1 MNLTHS
7 ALVKIAEKWLLK
19 RCGFAFSEL
28 VTLAGETPDSI
39 GFRSGSS
46 ILIECKANRTDFFA
60 DKKKIFRKNPWMG
73 VGAFRFFLC
82 PKNLIRQD
90 ELPFMWGLIEV
101 NDKGVARKK
110 IGPKGNIWNGNN
122 EWCFER
128 NIENEMALMY
138 SALRR
143 LHLRGV
149 IPLIYDNPY
158 KGV

>member
-7 ALVKIAEKWLLK
+7 TLVKIAENWLLK
-19 RCGFAFSEL
+19 RCGFVFSEL
-28 VTLAGETPDSI
+28 TTFAGETPDSI

-46 ILIECKANRTDFFA
+46 ILIECKASKTDFFA

-73 VGAFRFFLC
+73 VGVFRFFLC

-90 ELPFMWGLIEV
+90 ELPDRWGLIEV
-101 NDKGVARKK
+101 NNKGVARKK
-110 IGPKGNIWNGNN
+110 IGPRGNIWNGDS

-128 NIENEMALMY
+128 SIENEMALMY

-143 LHLRGV
+143 LYLRGV
-149 IPLIYDNPY
+149 IPLIYD
-158 KGV
+158 K